1 MNKVY
6 TIVWESYG
14 YMDDEFSSTVDVFND
29 LESAKIYFEMMKTNI
44 IKEYLD
50 YTDYE
55 TIEGLIDDEYFYMDE
70 TPVLSGDEYL
80 YIEYDEYGRDKLRI
94 YEKPVMKFN
103 ESVATMLSCKMS
115 IKANTN
121 ITIEEMEGLIDDLRQ
136 CNNPFNCPH
145 GRPSIIHFSIYELEK
160 MFKRSI

>member
-50 YTDYE
+50 YVGVNDITH
-55 TIEGLIDDEYFYMDE
+55 LIDDGEFYIDE
-70 TPVLSGDEYL
+70 EPTLNGDMYL
-80 YIEYDEYGRDKLRI
+80 YINYSEFGHDRLRI

-103 ESVATMLSCKMS
+103 M
-115 IKANTN
+115 
-121 ITIEEMEGLIDDLRQ
+121 EE
-136 CNNPFNCPH
+136 C
-145 GRPSIIHFSIYELEK
+145 
-160 MFKRSI
+160 

>member
-50 YTDYE
+50 YTQYE

-70 TPVLSGDEYL
+70 QPTRDGNEYL
-80 YIEYDEYGRDKLRI
+80 FIDYDEFGHDKLRI

-103 ESVATMLSCKMS
+103 M
-115 IKANTN
+115 
-121 ITIEEMEGLIDDLRQ
+121 EE
-136 CNNPFNCPH
+136 C
-145 GRPSIIHFSIYELEK
+145 
-160 MFKRSI
+160 

>member
-14 YMDDEFSSTVDVFND
+14 YMDDEFSTTVDVFDD

-50 YTDYE
+50 YAGVNDITP
-55 TIEGLIDDEYFYMDE
+55 LINDDEFYIDE
-70 TPVLSGDEYL
+70 QPTLNGDQYL
-80 YIEYDEYGRDKLRI
+80 YIDYTDFGHDRLRI

-103 ESVATMLSCKMS
+103 M
-115 IKANTN
+115 
-121 ITIEEMEGLIDDLRQ
+121 EE
-136 CNNPFNCPH
+136 C
-145 GRPSIIHFSIYELEK
+145 
-160 MFKRSI
+160 

>member
-14 YMDDEFSSTVDVFND
+14 YMDDEFSTTVDVFGN

-50 YTDYE
+50 FTRHS
-55 TIEGLIDDEYFYMDE
+55 TIETLIDDDSFYMDE
-70 TPVLSGDEYL
+70 QPTLNGDQYL
-80 YIEYDEYGRDKLRI
+80 YIDYDEFGHDKLRI

-103 ESVATMLSCKMS
+103 M
-115 IKANTN
+115 
-121 ITIEEMEGLIDDLRQ
+121 EE
-136 CNNPFNCPH
+136 
-145 GRPSIIHFSIYELEK
+145 Y
-160 MFKRSI
+160 